1 MLVRTQQTLVALAIL
16 QSYRFSRCHACR
28 NDYDLMQS
36 LQRSIRSAPGRLD
49 AFGAAFEATGLVVAC
64 VAGGHILLA
73 TAGVAGFGL
82 NAAQQYMTDS
92 LGKLKKTYGRYRC
105 YTWCYRCQVSTSSHA
120 VNQEPD
126 AECNRE
132 GDLAQILWRA
142 SKILSTHQTQQI

>member
-1 MLVRTQQTLVALAIL
+1 
-16 QSYRFSRCHACR
+16 
-28 NDYDLMQS
+28 MQS

-92 LGKLKKTYGRYRC
+92 LGKLKKNL
-105 YTWCYRCQVSTSSHA
+105 WKVQVLHLVLQVSGEHET
-120 VNQEPD
+120 PM
-126 AECNRE
+126 
-132 GDLAQILWRA
+132 
-142 SKILSTHQTQQI
+142 LSIRSLMLSATGKVTWLRFCGGHQK

>member
-1 MLVRTQQTLVALAIL
+1 
-16 QSYRFSRCHACR
+16 
-28 NDYDLMQS
+28 MQS

-92 LGKLKKTYGRYRC
+92 LGKLKKIL
-105 YTWCYRCQVSTSSHA
+105 WKVQVLHLVLQVSGQHETPMLSIRSLMLSATGKVTWLRFCGGHEKFCQTIQPNKFESNSH
-120 VNQEPD
+120 
-126 AECNRE
+126 E
-132 GDLAQILWRA
+132 GGTYAAGVCI
-142 SKILSTHQTQQI
+142 